1 MGLLSGIL
9 GGKDETLPA
18 IDKKTV
24 EKALKETLWP
34 LLKLHGFQT
43 FKGRTAWRHAE
54 KRIDVVE
61 IQFFPK
67 EKADQWGITPYSFA
81 LPVGCFF
88 TFVPSEYEPRIK
100 REKGLPLPDEIYCHL
115 HKDSLKH
122 LKQRECKIPN
132 IWYVDPKGKY
142 LNAVVEDAKSLLEG
156 ETFAWFERFDD
167 LPKLLKDITEIPR
180 ADIALGLTLGIPRQ
194 LAGFLA
200 LEIGE
205 WSLAKRLLQQELER
219 GFIPP
224 GVMAGVMESMKSDR
238 KFIEGVIKTET
249 AFNNQ
254 LRAGIAK
261 AEAALQGS
269 A

>member
-9 GGKDETLPA
+9 GGKDKVILA
-18 IDKKTV
+18 VDKKTV
-24 EKALKETLWP
+24 EKALKEALWP
-34 LLKLHGFQT
+34 LLKQHGFQT
-43 FKGRTAWRHAE
+43 FKGRRAWRHAE

-61 IQFFPK
+61 IQFFPR
-67 EKADQWGITPYSFA
+67 EKADQWDITPYSFA

-88 TFVPSEYEPRIK
+88 PFVPSEHQPRIK
-100 REKGLPLPDEIYCHL
+100 REKGLPLPEEIYCHL
-115 HKDSLKH
+115 RKDSLRH
-122 LKQRECKIPN
+122 LKQRESKIPN
-132 IWYVDPKGKY
+132 IWYIDPKGKY
-142 LNAVVEDAKSLLEG
+142 LNAAIEDTKNILEG
-156 ETFAWFERFDD
+156 EVFAWFDSFED
-167 LPKLLKDITEIPR
+167 LPKLLKNIIEVPR
-180 ADIALGLTLGIPRQ
+180 ADLALGLTLGIPRQ

-200 LEIGE
+200 LETGE
-205 WSLAKRLLQQELER
+205 WSLAKKLLQQELDR

-224 GVMAGVMESMKSDR
+224 GVMECMKSDS

-249 AFNNQ
+249 AFNNG

>member
-1 MGLLSGIL
+1 MGFLSGIL

-18 IDKKTV
+18 MDKKTV
-24 EKALKETLWP
+24 EKALKDALWP
-34 LLKLHGFQT
+34 VLKAHGFQT

-67 EKADQWGITPYSFA
+67 EKADQWDITPYSFA

-88 TFVPSEYEPRIK
+88 TFVPSEYEPRIR

-115 HKDSLKH
+115 HKRPLRT
-122 LKQRECKIPN
+122 LKQRESKIPN
-132 IWYVDPKGKY
+132 IWYIDPKGKS
-142 LNAVVEDAKSLLEG
+142 LNTAVENAKNILEG
-156 ETFAWFERFDD
+156 EVFAWFDSFED
-167 LPKLLKDITEIPR
+167 LPKLLKTIMEVPR
-180 ADIALGLTLGIPRQ
+180 ADLALGLTLGFPRQ

-205 WSLAKRLLQQELER
+205 WSLAKKLLQQELDR

-224 GVMAGVMESMKSDR
+224 GVMKSMQSDR

-249 AFNNQ
+249 AFNNG

-261 AEAALQGS
+261 AEAELRGS

>member
-1 MGLLSGIL
+1 MGFLSRML
-9 GGKDETLPA
+9 GGKDETFPTM
-18 IDKKTV
+18 DKKTV
-24 EKALKETLWP
+24 EKALKDALWP
-34 LLKLHGFQT
+34 LLKQHGFQT
-43 FKGRTAWRHAE
+43 FKGRTAWRHTE

-88 TFVPSEYEPRIK
+88 TFVASVYEPRIK
-100 REKGLPLPDEIYCHL
+100 REKGLLLPDEPQCHL
-115 HKDSLKH
+115 RKDSLRH

-132 IWYVDPKGKY
+132 IWYVDSKGKY
-142 LNAVVEDAKSLLEG
+142 LNAAVEDARSLLEG

-180 ADIALGLTLGIPRQ
+180 ADLALGLTLGIPRQ

-205 WSLAKRLLQQELER
+205 WSLAKKLLQQELDTS
-219 GFIPP
+219 FLSP
-224 GVMAGVMESMKSDR
+224 AQMKHSDR

-249 AFNNQ
+249 AFKNG

-261 AEAALQGS
+261 AEAALRGS

>member
-1 MGLLSGIL
+1 MGFLSGML
-9 GGKDETLPA
+9 GGKDETLPTM
-18 IDKKTV
+18 DKKSV
-24 EKALKETLWP
+24 EKSLKEALWP
-34 LLKLHGFQT
+34 LLKQHGFQT
-43 FKGRTAWRHAE
+43 FKGRTAWRHTE

-67 EKADQWGITPYSFA
+67 EKADQWDITPYSFA

-88 TFVPSEYEPRIK
+88 TFAASEYEPRIR
-100 REKGLPLPDEIYCHL
+100 REKGLLLPDEPQCHL
-115 HKDSLKH
+115 RKDSLRH

-142 LNAVVEDAKSLLEG
+142 LNAVAEDARSLLEG
-156 ETFAWFERFDD
+156 EIFAWFERFND
-167 LPKLLKDITEIPR
+167 LAMLLKSITEEPR

-205 WSLAKRLLQQELER
+205 WSLAKKLLQQELDR

-224 GVMAGVMESMKSDR
+224 GVMECMQSDR
-238 KFIEGVIKTET
+238 KFIEGVIKAET
-249 AFNNQ
+249 AFNNE

-261 AEAALQGS
+261 AEAALRGTS
-269 A
+269 